1 MQNKYNKR
9 ITINKNYNKEILFT
23 KGNTGKLHQVFLNII
38 SNAIDSIEQSGEI
51 QIDTKVNDSI
61 LGIIIKDN
69 GCGIS
74 TENLK
79 KVFDPFFTTKDPG
92 KGTGLGLSISHS
104 KYRNHCL

>member
-1 MQNKYNKR
+1 M
-9 ITINKNYNKEILFT
+9 
-23 KGNTGKLHQVFLNII
+23 NII
-38 SNAIDSIEQSGEI
+38 SNAIDSIEQNGEI
-51 QIDTKVNDSI
+51 QIDTNVNDSI

-79 KVFDPFFTTKDPG
+79 KVLDPFFTTKDPG

-104 KYRNHCL
+104 IIEQHKGYLQIESTINKGTKVLIHLPKTYVT